1 MNLSPERQEA
11 IAATLAALV
20 ECAERARDA
29 SDTEA
34 AKRALNNV
42 WYAAHHATE
51 TIIEAER
58 ATRREALDK
67 LEAAA

>member
-51 TIIEAER
+51 TIIEAEK
-58 ATRREALDK
+58 ATRREALDG
-67 LEAAA
+67 LEQVA